1 MILLELFK
9 VEIGTIEKFN
19 INSNNLSEKERVLNL
34 VSKDLVAFGQL
45 FLPEDF
51 MKSSAAPFH
60 YEVGNKLLDRTLRK
74 LCIVLP
80 RGHSK
85 STMAKA
91 ALLHRIYFNPKGKK
105 EFAAWVSEEQGQAVD
120 HLKYIKNHI
129 EYNNALN
136 YYFGD
141 MVGGKWTE
149 KEITTSRGDRLIAK
163 GTSQRLR
170 GRSELGT
177 RYTNIILDDFE
188 SELNTKTPDRR
199 REIKEWLMST
209 VYPSLEESKGNEGSI
224 WLIGTIVHYDSA
236 LQAIYD
242 GYLEARDKD
251 EDYTWDV
258 IFHRALE
265 DGKPLWESYFSRAKI
280 NQIRKDYEHVGQ
292 LHKFAQEYMNDARDL
307 ATAKFKIDKL
317 QHHDYEFVSSGN
329 QAYIK
334 DNKKVIPVNVYI
346 GVDLAYESNA
356 HNDFQVIMV
365 TAVDSEKN
373 FYILDYY
380 HEHYPL
386 YEMPQK
392 IFEYAKMYSP
402 VRRVNV
408 EHVGAQGIIKDSV
421 NKMTGFDRK
430 MAPGIARGV
439 RPPNG
444 IKKEDRLEST
454 LCPIVNRG
462 KLFHRKIHQEIVDEM
477 FHFPK
482 GKNDDLLDGLWYSI
496 TNARSPL
503 SKSFNSEDFDLE
515 KSREN
520 KKSKKS
526 FVRSWITGQRA

>member
-1 MILLELFK
+1 M
-9 VEIGTIEKFN
+9 EIGTIDNFN
-19 INSNNLSEKERVLNL
+19 INSSGQKEKDRVLSIVAN
-34 VSKDLVAFGQL
+34 DLIAFGQL
-45 FLPEDF
+45 FLPDDF
-51 MKSSAAPFH
+51 MKSSPAPFH
-60 YEVGNKLLDRTLRK
+60 YEVGKKLLDPKSRK
-74 LCIVLP
+74 MCIVLP

-91 ALLHRIYFNPKGKK
+91 ALLHKIYFNPQGKK

-120 HLKYIKNHI
+120 HLKYIKNHM

-141 MVGGKWTE
+141 MVGDKWTE
-149 KEITTSRGDRLIAK
+149 KEITTSRGDRIIAK

-177 RYTNIILDDFE
+177 RYTKIILDDFE

-242 GYLEARDKD
+242 GYLEAKDKK
-251 EDYTWDV
+251 EEYTWDV
-258 IFHRALE
+258 VFHRVLE
-265 DGKPLWESYFSRAKI
+265 DGKPLWESYFNKKKI
-280 NQIRKDYEHVGQ
+280 NQIRRDYENVGQ

-307 ATAKFKIDKL
+307 ATAKFKIDKI
-317 QHHDYEFVSSGN
+317 QHHDYELVSNSN
-329 QAYIK
+329 QCYLK
-334 DNKKVIPVNVYI
+334 TGDEVIPVNVYM

-356 HNDFQVIMV
+356 HNDYQVIMV
-365 TAVDSEKN
+365 TAVDSDKN
-373 FYILDYY
+373 FYVIDYY
-380 HEHYPL
+380 HEHLPL

-392 IFEYAKMYSP
+392 IFELAKLYSP
-402 VRRVNV
+402 IRRVNV

-421 NKMTGFDRK
+421 NQISGYDRK

-439 RPPNG
+439 RPPQG
-444 IKKEDRLEST
+444 IKKEDRIESS

-462 KLFHRKIHQEIVDEM
+462 KLYIKKNHQELVDEM

-482 GKNDDLLDGLWYSI
+482 GKHDDLLDGLWYSI
-496 TNARSPL
+496 TNARAPL
-503 SKSFNSEDFDLE
+503 SKSFDAANFHLEDSED
-515 KSREN
+515 
-520 KKSKKS
+520 KKSKKKS
-526 FVRSWITGQRA
+526 SIRSWITGQRI

>member
-1 MILLELFK
+1 M
-9 VEIGTIEKFN
+9 EIGTIDNFN
-19 INSNNLSEKERVLNL
+19 INSSSLSEKERVLNI

-45 FLPEDF
+45 FLPDDF
-51 MKSSAAPFH
+51 MKSSPAPFH
-60 YEVGNKLLDRTLRK
+60 YEVGNKLLDKSLRK
-74 LCIVLP
+74 LCVVLP

-91 ALLHRIYFNPKGKK
+91 ALLHKIYFNPQGKK
-105 EFAAWVSEEQGQAVD
+105 EFAAWVSEEQGQAID

-141 MVGGKWTE
+141 MVGEKWTE
-149 KEITTSRGDRLIAK
+149 KEITTSRGDRIIAK

-242 GYLEARDKD
+242 GYLEAQEKD
-251 EDYTWDV
+251 NKYTWDV

-265 DGKPLWESYFSRAKI
+265 DGKPLWASYFSKRKI
-280 NQIRKDYEHVGQ
+280 NEIRKDYENVGQ

-317 QHHDYEFVSSGN
+317 QHHDYQVISGTN
-329 QAYIK
+329 QVYLKNNSTI
-334 DNKKVIPVNVYI
+334 IPVNVYI

-356 HNDFQVIMV
+356 NNDYQVIMV

-373 FYILDYY
+373 YYILDYY
-380 HEHYPL
+380 REHLPL

-392 IFEYAKMYSP
+392 IFEYAKMYAP

-421 NKMTGFDRK
+421 NKMGGFDRK

-444 IKKEDRLEST
+444 IKKEDRLESL

-462 KLFHRKIHQEIVDEM
+462 KLFHKKIHQEIVDEM

-503 SKSFNSEDFDLE
+503 SDKFESDDFTAE
-515 KSREN
+515 SKEEY

-526 FVRSWITGQRA
+526 VLRSWVTGQRL

>member
-1 MILLELFK
+1 MILLELSK

-280 NQIRKDYEHVGQ
+280 NQIRKDYENVGQ

>member
-1 MILLELFK
+1 METGPIDN
-9 VEIGTIEKFN
+9 FN
-19 INSNNLSEKERVLNL
+19 INSSGLSEKERVLNI
-34 VSKDLVAFGQL
+34 VSKDLIAFGQL
-45 FLPEDF
+45 FLPDDF
-51 MKSSAAPFH
+51 MKSSPAPFH
-60 YEVGNKLLDRTLRK
+60 YEVGNKLLDKSIRK
-74 LCIVLP
+74 LCVVLP

-91 ALLHRIYFNPKGKK
+91 ALLHKIYFNPQGKK

-141 MVGGKWTE
+141 MIGEKWTE
-149 KEITTSRGDRLIAK
+149 KEITTSRGDRIIAK

-242 GYLEARDKD
+242 GYLEAQEKNSK
-251 EDYTWDV
+251 YTWDV

-265 DGKPLWESYFSRAKI
+265 DGKPLWGSYFSKNKI
-280 NQIRKDYEHVGQ
+280 NEIRKDYENVGQ

-317 QHHDYEFVSSGN
+317 QHHDYQVVSGDN
-329 QAYIK
+329 QVYLK
-334 DNKKVIPVNVYI
+334 DKNTIIPVNVYV
-346 GVDLAYESNA
+346 GVDLAYEANA
-356 HNDFQVIMV
+356 NNDYQVIMV

-373 FYILDYY
+373 YYILDYY
-380 HEHYPL
+380 HEHLPL

-421 NKMTGFDRK
+421 NKMGGFDRK

-444 IKKEDRLEST
+444 IKKEDRLESL

-462 KLFHRKIHQEIVDEM
+462 KLFHRKVHQEIVDEM

-503 SKSFNSEDFDLE
+503 SGKFESNDFIA
-515 KSREN
+515 EN
-520 KKSKKS
+520 KQNHKKTKKS
-526 FVRSWITGQRA
+526 VLRSWVTGQRL

>member
-1 MILLELFK
+1 
-9 VEIGTIEKFN
+9 VETGTIDNFN
-19 INSNNLSEKERVLNL
+19 INSSNLSEKERVLNI

-51 MKSSAAPFH
+51 MKSSPAPFH
-60 YEVGNKLLDRTLRK
+60 YEVGSKLLDRSIRK
-74 LCIVLP
+74 LCVVLP

-91 ALLHRIYFNPKGKK
+91 ALLHKIYFNPQGKK

-141 MVGGKWTE
+141 MVGDKWTE
-149 KEITTSRGDRLIAK
+149 KEITTSRGDRIIAK

-242 GYLEARDKD
+242 GYLEAQEKNNK
-251 EDYTWDV
+251 YTWDV

-265 DGKPLWESYFSRAKI
+265 DGKPLWASYFSKSKI
-280 NQIRKDYEHVGQ
+280 SEIRRDYENVGQ
-292 LHKFAQEYMNDARDL
+292 LHKFSQEYMNDARDL

-317 QHHDYEFVSSGN
+317 QHHDYEVVSGN
-329 QAYIK
+329 NQIYLK
-334 DNKKVIPVNVYI
+334 NKNTIIP
-346 GVDLAYESNA
+346 
-356 HNDFQVIMV
+356 
-365 TAVDSEKN
+365 
-373 FYILDYY
+373 
-380 HEHYPL
+380 
-386 YEMPQK
+386 
-392 IFEYAKMYSP
+392 
-402 VRRVNV
+402 VNV

-421 NKMTGFDRK
+421 NKMGGFDRK

-444 IKKEDRLEST
+444 IKKEDRLESL

-462 KLFHRKIHQEIVDEM
+462 KLFHRKIHQEVVDEM

-503 SKSFNSEDFDLE
+503 SGKFESDDFTAE
-515 KSREN
+515 SNEEY

-526 FVRSWITGQRA
+526 VLRSWITGQRI

>member
-1 MILLELFK
+1 M
-9 VEIGTIEKFN
+9 EIGTIEKFN
-19 INSNNLSEKERVLNL
+19 INSNNLSEKERVLNI

-45 FLPEDF
+45 FLPDDF

-280 NQIRKDYEHVGQ
+280 NQIRKDYENVGQ

>member
-1 MILLELFK
+1 M
-9 VEIGTIEKFN
+9 EIGTIEKFN

-280 NQIRKDYEHVGQ
+280 NQIRKDYENVGQ

>member
-1 MILLELFK
+1 MET
-9 VEIGTIEKFN
+9 GTIDNFN
-19 INSNNLSEKERVLNL
+19 INSSGLSEKERVLNI
-34 VSKDLVAFGQL
+34 VSKDLIAFGQL
-45 FLPEDF
+45 FLPDDF
-51 MKSSAAPFH
+51 MKSSPAPFH
-60 YEVGNKLLDRTLRK
+60 YEVGNKLLDKSIRK
-74 LCIVLP
+74 LCVVLP

-91 ALLHRIYFNPKGKK
+91 ALLHKIYFNPQGKK

-141 MVGGKWTE
+141 MIGEKWTE
-149 KEITTSRGDRLIAK
+149 KEITTSRGDRIIAK

-199 REIKEWLMST
+199 REIKEWVMST

-242 GYLEARDKD
+242 GYLEAQEKNSK
-251 EDYTWDV
+251 YTWDV

-265 DGKPLWESYFSRAKI
+265 DGKPLWGSYFSKNKI
-280 NQIRKDYEHVGQ
+280 NEIRKDYENVGQ

-317 QHHDYEFVSSGN
+317 QHHDYQVVSGDN
-329 QAYIK
+329 QVYLK
-334 DNKKVIPVNVYI
+334 DKNTIIPVNVYV
-346 GVDLAYESNA
+346 GVDLAYEANA
-356 HNDFQVIMV
+356 NNDYQVIMV

-373 FYILDYY
+373 YYILDYY
-380 HEHYPL
+380 HEHLPL

-421 NKMTGFDRK
+421 NKMGGFDRK

-444 IKKEDRLEST
+444 IKKEDRLESL

-462 KLFHRKIHQEIVDEM
+462 KLFHRKVHQEIVDEM

-503 SKSFNSEDFDLE
+503 SGKFESNDFIAE
-515 KSREN
+515 SKQN
-520 KKSKKS
+520 HKKTKKS
-526 FVRSWITGQRA
+526 VLRSWVTGQRL

>member
-1 MILLELFK
+1 MET
-9 VEIGTIEKFN
+9 GTIDNFN
-19 INSNNLSEKERVLNL
+19 INSSGLSEKERVLNI
-34 VSKDLVAFGQL
+34 VSKDLIAFGQL
-45 FLPEDF
+45 FLPDDF
-51 MKSSAAPFH
+51 MKSSPAPFH
-60 YEVGNKLLDRTLRK
+60 YEVGNKLLDKSIRK
-74 LCIVLP
+74 LCVVLP

-91 ALLHRIYFNPKGKK
+91 ALLHKIYFNPQGKK

-141 MVGGKWTE
+141 MIGEKWTE
-149 KEITTSRGDRLIAK
+149 KEITTSRGDRIIAK

-242 GYLEARDKD
+242 GYLEAQEKNSK
-251 EDYTWDV
+251 YTWDV

-265 DGKPLWESYFSRAKI
+265 DGKPLWGSYFSKNKI
-280 NQIRKDYEHVGQ
+280 NEIRKDYENVGQ

-317 QHHDYEFVSSGN
+317 QHHDYQVVSGDN
-329 QAYIK
+329 QVYLK
-334 DNKKVIPVNVYI
+334 DKNTIIPVNVYV
-346 GVDLAYESNA
+346 GVDLAYEANA
-356 HNDFQVIMV
+356 NNDYQVIMV

-373 FYILDYY
+373 YYILDYY
-380 HEHYPL
+380 HEHLPL

-421 NKMTGFDRK
+421 NKMGGFDRK

-444 IKKEDRLEST
+444 IKKEDRLESL

-462 KLFHRKIHQEIVDEM
+462 KLFHRKVHQEIVDEM

-503 SKSFNSEDFDLE
+503 SGKFESNDFIA
-515 KSREN
+515 EN
-520 KKSKKS
+520 KQNHKKTKKS
-526 FVRSWITGQRA
+526 VLRSWVTGQRL

>member
-1 MILLELFK
+1 
-9 VEIGTIEKFN
+9 
-19 INSNNLSEKERVLNL
+19 
-34 VSKDLVAFGQL
+34 
-45 FLPEDF
+45 
-51 MKSSAAPFH
+51 
-60 YEVGNKLLDRTLRK
+60 
-74 LCIVLP
+74 
-80 RGHSK
+80 
-85 STMAKA
+85 
-91 ALLHRIYFNPKGKK
+91 
-105 EFAAWVSEEQGQAVD
+105 
-120 HLKYIKNHI
+120 
-129 EYNNALN
+129 
-136 YYFGD
+136 
-141 MVGGKWTE
+141 
-149 KEITTSRGDRLIAK
+149 
-163 GTSQRLR
+163 
-170 GRSELGT
+170 
-177 RYTNIILDDFE
+177 
-188 SELNTKTPDRR
+188 
-199 REIKEWLMST
+199 MST

-242 GYLEARDKD
+242 GYLEAKDKD
-251 EDYTWDV
+251 EEYTWDV
-258 IFHRALE
+258 IFHRVLE
-265 DGKPLWESYFSRAKI
+265 DGKPLWESYFNKKKI
-280 NQIRKDYEHVGQ
+280 NQIRKDYENVGQ

-317 QHHDYEFVSSGN
+317 QHHDYQFVSSN
-329 QAYIK
+329 KQAYIRDSDK
-334 DNKKVIPVNVYI
+334 IIPVNVYI

-365 TAVDSEKN
+365 TAIDSEKN

-462 KLFHRKIHQEIVDEM
+462 KLFHRKIHQEVVDEM

-503 SKSFNSEDFDLE
+503 SKRFNSEDFNLE
-515 KSREN
+515 KSYES

>member
-1 MILLELFK
+1 M
-9 VEIGTIEKFN
+9 V
-19 INSNNLSEKERVLNL
+19 SN
-34 VSKDLVAFGQL
+34 DLVAFGQL
-45 FLPEDF
+45 FLPDDF
-51 MKSSAAPFH
+51 MKSSPAPFH
-60 YEVGNKLLDRTLRK
+60 YEVGKKLLSEDGRR

-91 ALLHRIYFNPKGKK
+91 ALLHKIYFNPQGKK

-120 HLKYIKNHI
+120 HLKYIKTHM

-136 YYFGD
+136 YYFGNL
-141 MVGGKWTE
+141 VGSKWTE
-149 KEITTSRGDRLIAK
+149 KEITTSRGDRIIAK

-177 RYTNIILDDFE
+177 RYTKIILDDFE

-242 GYLEARDKD
+242 GYLDAKEKD
-251 EDYTWDV
+251 EPYTWDV

-265 DGKPLWESYFSRAKI
+265 DGKPLWGSYFNKEKI
-280 NQIRKDYEHVGQ
+280 NQIRRDYENVGQ

-307 ATAKFKIDKL
+307 ATAKFKIDKI
-317 QHHDYEFVSSGN
+317 QHHDYELINNGN
-329 QAYIK
+329 QCYLK
-334 DNKKVIPVNVYI
+334 DSESVIPVNVYM
-346 GVDLAYESNA
+346 GVDLAYESNPG
-356 HNDFQVIMV
+356 NDYQVIMV
-365 TAVDSEKN
+365 TAIDSEKN
-373 FYILDYY
+373 YYVIDYY
-380 HEHYPL
+380 HEHLPL

-392 IFEYAKMYSP
+392 IFEFAKLYSP
-402 VRRVNV
+402 IRRVNV

-421 NKMTGFDRK
+421 NQISGYDRK

-439 RPPNG
+439 RPPSG
-444 IKKEDRLEST
+444 IKKEDRIESS
-454 LCPIVNRG
+454 LCPLVNRG
-462 KLFHRKIHQEIVDEM
+462 KMYIKKHHQELVDEM

-482 GKNDDLLDGLWYSI
+482 AKNDDLLDGLWYSI
-496 TNARSPL
+496 TNARAPL
-503 SKSFNSEDFDLE
+503 SKRFDASNFEPEDGE
-515 KSREN
+515 SKGKKVKSV
-520 KKSKKS
+520 
-526 FVRSWITGQRA
+526 VRSWITGQRI

>member
-1 MILLELFK
+1 

-280 NQIRKDYEHVGQ
+280 NQIRKDYENVGQ

>member
-60 YEVGNKLLDRTLRK
+60 YEVGIKLLDRTLRK

-280 NQIRKDYEHVGQ
+280 NQIRKDYENVGQ

>member
-1 MILLELFK
+1 M
-9 VEIGTIEKFN
+9 EIGTIEKFN

-45 FLPEDF
+45 FLPDDF

-141 MVGGKWTE
+141 MVGDKWTE

-242 GYLEARDKD
+242 GYLEAKDKG

-258 IFHRALE
+258 IFHRVLE
-265 DGKPLWESYFSRAKI
+265 DGKPLWDSYFGKAKI
-280 NQIRKDYEHVGQ
+280 NQIRKDYENVGQ

-334 DNKKVIPVNVYI
+334 DSKDVIPVNVYI

-365 TAVDSEKN
+365 TAIDSEKN

-462 KLFHRKIHQEIVDEM
+462 KLFHRKIHQEVVDEM

-503 SKSFNSEDFDLE
+503 SKRFNSEDFNLE
-515 KSREN
+515 KSYES

>member
-1 MILLELFK
+1 M
-9 VEIGTIEKFN
+9 EIGTIEKFN

-280 NQIRKDYEHVGQ
+280 NQIRKDYENVGQ

-462 KLFHRKIHQEIVDEM
+462 KLFHRKIHQEVVDEM

-503 SKSFNSEDFDLE
+503 SKRFNSEDFNLE
-515 KSREN
+515 KSYES

>member
-1 MILLELFK
+1 
-9 VEIGTIEKFN
+9 VEIGTIDNFN
-19 INSNNLSEKERVLNL
+19 INSSSLSEKERVLNI

-45 FLPEDF
+45 FLPDDF
-51 MKSSAAPFH
+51 MKSSPAPFH
-60 YEVGNKLLDRTLRK
+60 YEVGNKLLDKSLRK
-74 LCIVLP
+74 LCVVLP

-91 ALLHRIYFNPKGKK
+91 ALLHKIYFNPQGKK
-105 EFAAWVSEEQGQAVD
+105 EFAAWVSEEQGQAID

-141 MVGGKWTE
+141 MVGEKWTE
-149 KEITTSRGDRLIAK
+149 KEITTSRGDRIIAK

-242 GYLEARDKD
+242 GYLEAQEKD
-251 EDYTWDV
+251 NKYTWDV

-265 DGKPLWESYFSRAKI
+265 DGKPLWASYFSKSKI
-280 NQIRKDYEHVGQ
+280 NEIRKDYENVGQ

-317 QHHDYEFVSSGN
+317 QHHDY
-329 QAYIK
+329 
-334 DNKKVIPVNVYI
+334 
-346 GVDLAYESNA
+346 
-356 HNDFQVIMV
+356 QVIMV

-373 FYILDYY
+373 YYIIDYY
-380 HEHYPL
+380 REHLPL

-392 IFEYAKMYSP
+392 IFEYAKMYAP

-421 NKMTGFDRK
+421 NKMGGFDRK

-444 IKKEDRLEST
+444 IKKEDRLESL

-503 SKSFNSEDFDLE
+503 SDKFESDDFTAE
-515 KSREN
+515 SKEEY

-526 FVRSWITGQRA
+526 VLRSWVTGQRL

>member
-1 MILLELFK
+1 MET
-9 VEIGTIEKFN
+9 GTIDNFN
-19 INSNNLSEKERVLNL
+19 INSSGLSEKERVLNI
-34 VSKDLVAFGQL
+34 VSKDLIAFGQL
-45 FLPEDF
+45 FLPDDF
-51 MKSSAAPFH
+51 MKSSPAPFH
-60 YEVGNKLLDRTLRK
+60 YEVGNKLLDKSIRK
-74 LCIVLP
+74 LCVVLP

-91 ALLHRIYFNPKGKK
+91 ALLHKIYFNPQGKK

-141 MVGGKWTE
+141 MIGEKWTE
-149 KEITTSRGDRLIAK
+149 KEITTSRGDRIIAK

-242 GYLEARDKD
+242 GYLEAQEKNSK
-251 EDYTWDV
+251 YTWDV

-265 DGKPLWESYFSRAKI
+265 DGKPLWGSYFSKNKI
-280 NQIRKDYEHVGQ
+280 NEIRKDYENVGQ
-292 LHKFAQEYMNDARDL
+292 LHKFDQEYMNDARDL

-317 QHHDYEFVSSGN
+317 QHHDYQVVSGDN
-329 QAYIK
+329 QVYLK
-334 DNKKVIPVNVYI
+334 DKNTIIPVNVYV
-346 GVDLAYESNA
+346 GVDLAYEANA
-356 HNDFQVIMV
+356 NNDYQVIMV

-373 FYILDYY
+373 YYILDYY
-380 HEHYPL
+380 HEHLPL

-421 NKMTGFDRK
+421 NKMGGFDRK

-444 IKKEDRLEST
+444 IKKEDRLESL

-462 KLFHRKIHQEIVDEM
+462 KLFHRKVHQEIVDEM

-503 SKSFNSEDFDLE
+503 SGKFESNDFIA
-515 KSREN
+515 EN
-520 KKSKKS
+520 KQNHKKTKKS
-526 FVRSWITGQRA
+526 VLRSWVTGQRL

>member
-1 MILLELFK
+1 M
-9 VEIGTIEKFN
+9 EIGTIDNFN
-19 INSNNLSEKERVLNL
+19 INSSNLSEKERVLNL
-34 VSKDLVAFGQL
+34 VSQDLIAFGQL

-51 MKSSAAPFH
+51 MKSSPAPFH
-60 YEVGNKLLDRTLRK
+60 YEVGDKLLDRNLRK
-74 LCIVLP
+74 LCVVLP

-91 ALLHRIYFNPKGKK
+91 ALLHKIYFNPQGKK

-120 HLKYIKNHI
+120 HLKYIKSHI
-129 EYNNALN
+129 EYNNALH

-141 MVGGKWTE
+141 MVGDKWTE
-149 KEITTSRGDRLIAK
+149 KEITTSRGDRIIAK

-242 GYLEARDKD
+242 GYLEAQDKG

-265 DGKPLWESYFSRAKI
+265 DGKPLWGSYFTKGKI
-280 NQIRKDYEHVGQ
+280 NQIRKDYENVGQ

-317 QHHDYEFVSSGN
+317 QKHDYEFVSNSN
-329 QAYIK
+329 QAYLKSK
-334 DNKKVIPVNVYI
+334 DTVIPVNVYM
-346 GVDLAYESNA
+346 GVDLAYEANA
-356 HNDFQVIMV
+356 NNDYQVIMV
-365 TAVDSEKN
+365 TAVDSDKN
-373 FYILDYY
+373 YYILEYY
-380 HEHYPL
+380 RDHLPL

-439 RPPNG
+439 RPPTG
-444 IKKEDRLEST
+444 IKKEDRLESL

-462 KLFHRKIHQEIVDEM
+462 KLFHRAIHQEIVDEM

-496 TNARSPL
+496 TNSRSPL
-503 SKSFNSEDFDLE
+503 SSKFSSTDFNANMDKSER
-515 KSREN
+515 KT
-520 KKSKKS
+520 KKST
-526 FVRSWITGQRA
+526 VRSWITGQRV

>member
-1 MILLELFK
+1 MET
-9 VEIGTIEKFN
+9 GTIDNFN
-19 INSNNLSEKERVLNL
+19 INSSNLSEKERVLNI

-45 FLPEDF
+45 FLPDDF
-51 MKSSAAPFH
+51 MKSSPAPFH
-60 YEVGNKLLDRTLRK
+60 YEVGSKLLDRSLRK
-74 LCIVLP
+74 LCVVLP

-91 ALLHRIYFNPKGKK
+91 ALLHRIYFNPQGKK

-141 MVGGKWTE
+141 MVGEKWTE
-149 KEITTSRGDRLIAK
+149 KEITTSRGDRIIAK

-242 GYLEARDKD
+242 GYLEAQEKD
-251 EDYTWDV
+251 NKYTWDV

-265 DGKPLWESYFSRAKI
+265 DGKPLWASYFSKTKI
-280 NQIRKDYEHVGQ
+280 SEIRKDYENVGQ
-292 LHKFAQEYMNDARDL
+292 LHKFSQEYMNDARDL

-317 QHHDYEFVSSGN
+317 QHHDYEFISGNN
-329 QAYIK
+329 QAYLK
-334 DNKKVIPVNVYI
+334 NKNTIIPVNIYI
-346 GVDLAYESNA
+346 GVDLAYEANPG
-356 HNDFQVIMV
+356 NDYQVIMV
-365 TAVDSEKN
+365 TAIDSKKN
-373 FYILDYY
+373 YYIIDYY
-380 HEHYPL
+380 REHLAL

-392 IFEYAKMYSP
+392 IFEYAKMYNP

-421 NKMTGFDRK
+421 NKMGGFDRK

-444 IKKEDRLEST
+444 IKKEDRLESL

-482 GKNDDLLDGLWYSI
+482 GKNDDLLDGLWYSV

-503 SKSFNSEDFDLE
+503 SGEFESDDFNIESNEE
-515 KSREN
+515 Y

-526 FVRSWITGQRA
+526 VLRSWITGQRL

>member
-1 MILLELFK
+1 MSERKK
-9 VEIGTIEKFN
+9 VN
-19 INSNNLSEKERVLNL
+19 INKNNVSDKERVLEL
-34 VSKDLVAFGQL
+34 AKKDIIAFGQL

-51 MKSSAAPFH
+51 MKSTPAPYH
-60 YEVGNKLLDRTLRK
+60 YELNNLLLDQSKKRN
-74 LCIVLP
+74 CIILP

-85 STMAKA
+85 STLAKT
-91 ALLHRIYFNPKGKK
+91 ALLHHLYFNPEGKK
-105 EFAAWVSEEQGQAVD
+105 EFIAWVAEEQSQAID
-120 HLKYIKNHI
+120 HIKYIQNHI
-129 EYNNALN
+129 ETNPALN

-141 MVGGKWTE
+141 IVGSKWTE
-149 KEITTSRGDRLIAK
+149 KEITTSRGDRIIAK

-242 GYLEARDKD
+242 GYLEAQEKNSK
-251 EDYTWDV
+251 YTWDV

-265 DGKPLWESYFSRAKI
+265 DGKPLWGSYFSKNKI
-280 NQIRKDYEHVGQ
+280 NEIRKDYENVGQ

-317 QHHDYEFVSSGN
+317 QHHDYQVVSGDN
-329 QAYIK
+329 QVYLK
-334 DNKKVIPVNVYI
+334 DKNTIIPVNVYV
-346 GVDLAYESNA
+346 GVDLAYEANA
-356 HNDFQVIMV
+356 NNDYQVIMV

-373 FYILDYY
+373 YYILDYY
-380 HEHYPL
+380 HEHLPL

-421 NKMTGFDRK
+421 NKMGGFDRK

-444 IKKEDRLEST
+444 IKKEDRLESL

-462 KLFHRKIHQEIVDEM
+462 KLFHRKVHQEIVDEM

-503 SKSFNSEDFDLE
+503 SGKFESNDFIA
-515 KSREN
+515 EN
-520 KKSKKS
+520 KQNHKKTKKS
-526 FVRSWITGQRA
+526 VLRSWVTGQRL

>member
-1 MILLELFK
+1 M
-9 VEIGTIEKFN
+9 EIGTIEKFN

-280 NQIRKDYEHVGQ
+280 NQIRKDYENVGQ

-462 KLFHRKIHQEIVDEM
+462 KLFHRKIHQEVVDEM

>member
-1 MILLELFK
+1 
-9 VEIGTIEKFN
+9 VETGTIDNFN
-19 INSNNLSEKERVLNL
+19 INSSGLSEKERVLNL
-34 VSKDLVAFGQL
+34 VSKDLIAFGQL

-51 MKSSAAPFH
+51 MKSTPAPFH
-60 YEVGNKLLDRTLRK
+60 YEVGNKLLDRSLRK
-74 LCIVLP
+74 LCVVLP

-91 ALLHRIYFNPKGKK
+91 ALLHKIYFNPQGKK

-129 EYNNALN
+129 EFNSPLH

-141 MVGGKWTE
+141 MVGDKWTE
-149 KEITTSRGDRLIAK
+149 KEITTSRGDRVIAK

-242 GYLEARDKD
+242 GYLEAQEKN
-251 EDYTWDV
+251 ESYTWDV
-258 IFHRALE
+258 IFHRVLE
-265 DGKPLWESYFSRAKI
+265 NGKPLWNSYFSKDKI
-280 NQIRKDYEHVGQ
+280 NQIRKDYENVGQ

-317 QHHDYEFVSSGN
+317 QHHDYEFVSNSN

-334 DNKKVIPVNVYI
+334 SKDKVIPVNVYM
-346 GVDLAYESNA
+346 GVDLAYEANA
-356 HNDFQVIMV
+356 NNDYQVIMV
-365 TAVDSEKN
+365 TAIDSEKN
-373 FYILDYY
+373 YYILEYY
-380 HEHYPL
+380 HDHLPL

-392 IFEYAKMYSP
+392 IFEIAKQYNP

-421 NKMTGFDRK
+421 NNMSGFDRK
-430 MAPGIARGV
+430 MTPGIARGV
-439 RPPNG
+439 RPPHG
-444 IKKEDRLEST
+444 IKKEDRIEST

-462 KLFHRKIHQEIVDEM
+462 KLFHRKIHQELVDEM

-496 TNARSPL
+496 VNARAPL
-503 SKSFNSEDFDLE
+503 SKSFNSDNFQADNNNNRKKKQ
-515 KSREN
+515 KSIL
-520 KKSKKS
+520 
-526 FVRSWITGQRA
+526 RSWITGQRR